1 MAEALIGLPQEWLKN
16 THTHTLKCLEFFLA
30 DSHIL
35 FTISGKDVEG
45 FRMCIGEEWIVN
57 SISRGGVHKVTDA
70 SCQHKVL
77 A

>member
-1 MAEALIGLPQEWLKN
+1 MTEKH